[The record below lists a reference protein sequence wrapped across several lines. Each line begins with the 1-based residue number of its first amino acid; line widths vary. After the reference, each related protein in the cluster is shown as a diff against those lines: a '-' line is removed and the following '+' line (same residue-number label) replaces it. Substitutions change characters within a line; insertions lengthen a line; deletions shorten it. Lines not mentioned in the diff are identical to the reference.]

1 MKYNVYIFLI
11 TVFWVCSGV
20 SGNYR
25 SDIKDANKDFENGDY
40 EQSLKKYM
48 DIDVEHPGNPLVEY
62 NIGSALYKQERYDEA
77 IEHFE
82 KAILDSGQELKAKA
96 NYNIGNSLY
105 KQGVQSES
113 AGKLDESIEK
123 MKNAVEYYKQA
134 LHNNSSDEDVKYNI
148 EFVQQEIKRIINK
161 IKDQQDKQQNQ
172 DKQDQQQQNQQNQQQ
187 QGQQQKQ
194 QDQQK
199 DNDGQQQKQQGEKE
213 QEDQKEKDKEE
224 QKGFKAQEDKKD
236 KGEKD
241 QQDQEQKQGQELSKQ
256 EAQRLL
262 DSLPDKDKERKKQP
276 VKRGYL
282 GEVEKNW

>member
-1 MKYNVYIFLI
+1 MKYSVYIVFMMIFLI
-11 TVFWVCSGV
+11 CSGFTD
-20 SGNYR
+20 SYR
-25 SDIKDANKDFENGDY
+25 SDIKDANKNFETGDY

-48 DIDVEHPGNPLVEY
+48 DIDVEHPGDPLVEY
-62 NIGSALYKQERYDEA
+62 NIGSALYKQERFDEA

-82 KAILDSGQELKAKA
+82 KAILDSGQELKAQA

-105 KQGVQSES
+105 QQGIQSES

-134 LHNNSSDEDVKYNI
+134 LHNDSSDADAKYNI
-148 EFVQQEIKRIINK
+148 EFVQQEIKRILNK
-161 IKDQQDKQQNQ
+161 IKDQQQN
-172 DKQDQQQQNQQNQQQ
+172 QDQQQQQKQNQQQ
-187 QGQQQKQ
+187 QEQQQQQGKQQKQ

-199 DNDGQQQKQQGEKE
+199 DNDGQQQKQGEKE
-213 QEDQKEKDKEE
+213 QEDKKDEDKEKQE
-224 QKGFKAQEDKKD
+224 GFKAQEDKKD
-236 KGEKD
+236 QGEKD
-241 QQDQEQKQGQELSKQ
+241 KQDQQQKQAQELSKQ

-262 DSLPDKDKERKKQP
+262 DSLPDKDKEQKKQR